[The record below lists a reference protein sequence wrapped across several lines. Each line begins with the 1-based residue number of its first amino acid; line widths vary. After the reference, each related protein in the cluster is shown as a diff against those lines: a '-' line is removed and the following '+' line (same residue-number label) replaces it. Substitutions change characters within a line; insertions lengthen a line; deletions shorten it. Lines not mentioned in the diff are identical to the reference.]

1 MKSMFKFIFIIILV
15 AFIFPQGKYV
25 NYGLP
30 YYIIQLSTCSPTK
43 SDVSSSN
50 LQQYGIRASYISK
63 TKNELG
69 IEFISGKYRSDPDI
83 QHTQMSQ
90 LALGINFHNKGHDS
104 PFTLDIGGSYR
115 YANYENYNSTY
126 FTDIN
131 VDEDAEDIYSN
142 AGIIDIS
149 IYEPIFQK
157 GKLILIPFF
166 NFNYEIKVLTSSNP
180 AFGDE
185 FDISSEAH
193 FIGTSFG
200 LGWSYNGY
208 FLETT
213 LNETE
218 GLSNFWLKIGKLFH
232 AKRK

>member
-1 MKSMFKFIFIIILV
+1 MKSKFIFIIIMV
-15 AFIFPQGKYV
+15 TFIYSQAKYV

-30 YYIIQLSTCSPTK
+30 YYSIQLSTRIPQ
-43 SDVSSSN
+43 SSEASTSN
-50 LQQYGIRASYISK
+50 LQQSLIRAAIISK
-63 TKNELG
+63 NKVEFG
-69 IEFISGKYRSDPDI
+69 IEFASGQYVSHEDI
-83 QHTQMSQ
+83 ENTQISQ
-90 LALGINFHNKGHDS
+90 LRLGLNIHNEGPNS
-104 PFTLDIGGSYR
+104 PFTMEIGGKYKR
-115 YANYENYNSTY
+115 TNYENYNSTY

-131 VDEDAEDIYSN
+131 IDEDAEDIYSN

-166 NFNYEIKVLTSSNP
+166 NFNYEIRVLTSSDP

-185 FDISSEAH
+185 FDKSSEAR

-200 LGWSYNGY
+200 LGLSYNK
-208 FLETT
+208 FFMETT

-218 GLSNFWLKIGKLFH
+218 GSPNFWFKIGKLFNT
-232 AKRK
+232 KGK

>member
-1 MKSMFKFIFIIILV
+1 MKSKFKFIFILVMV
-15 AFIFPQGKYV
+15 AFIYSQSKYV

-30 YYIIQLSTCSPTK
+30 YYSIQLSTRIPK
-43 SDVSSSN
+43 SSDAPINN
-50 LQQYGIRASYISK
+50 LQQSVIRASIITK
-63 TKNELG
+63 TKVEFG
-69 IEFISGKYRSDPDI
+69 IEFAPGKYVSDLDI
-83 QHTQMSQ
+83 EDTQISQ
-90 LALGINFHNKGHDS
+90 LRLGLNFHNKGPNS
-104 PFTLDIGGSYR
+104 PFTMEIGGKYKR
-115 YANYENYNSTY
+115 TNYENYNSTY

-131 VDEDAEDIYSN
+131 IDEDAEDIYSN

-166 NFNYEIKVLTSSNP
+166 NFNYEIRVLTSSNP

-185 FDISSEAH
+185 FDKSSEAR

-200 LGWSYNGY
+200 LGLRYDKY

-218 GLSNFWLKIGKLFH
+218 GLSNFWFKIGKLFH